1 MELSRGVLQRVGVMN
16 AFASYLRHL
25 IVTALLL
32 AVEKLKLPIEGADKA
47 ADVIALAVIGTL
59 SWWFVKYI
67 APKLKVPKGS
77 GLALFAL
84 AASLAL
90 LTPSCSDGYFSA
102 NLGPYKPVPATGPD
116 ARISAFIEQPTPAA
130 ESEVTPDK
138 P

>member
-1 MELSRGVLQRVGVMN
+1 MELSRGARQRVGVMN
-16 AFASYLRHL
+16 ALASYLRHL

-47 ADVIALAVIGTL
+47 ADVIALAIIGTL

-84 AASLAL
+84 AISLAL
-90 LTPSCSDGYFSA
+90 LTPSCTVRLNPHTGRPEVLLDPVGVSD
-102 NLGPYKPVPATGPD
+102 
-116 ARISAFIEQPTPAA
+116 AA
-130 ESEVTPDK
+130 DQLNKRLAEPEVTPAK
-138 P
+138 